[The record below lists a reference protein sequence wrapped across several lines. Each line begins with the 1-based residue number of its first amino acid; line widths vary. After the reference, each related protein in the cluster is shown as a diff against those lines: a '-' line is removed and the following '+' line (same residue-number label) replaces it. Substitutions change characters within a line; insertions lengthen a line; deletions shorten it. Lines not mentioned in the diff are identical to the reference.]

1 MGRIAK
7 KPPKEKEIVQI
18 SLDQIDNPQ
27 QLFKAYI
34 EAIKAGKEPIV
45 IP

>member
-1 MGRIAK
+1 MGRI
-7 KPPKEKEIVQI
+7 PEKEKEIVQI

-27 QLFKAYI
+27 QLLKAYF
-34 EAIKAGKEPIV
+34 EAIKEGKEPIV